1 MPRAQSREG
10 GALVVLRFERG
21 QTRPLPV
28 CIGNPEARRARRR
41 ARQRPARAVVRRT
54 HRQPRLQDRPPRRTA
69 ASRHR
74 RQRAAIGG
82 HRQPRQPPQ
91 GDRRPP
97 TSPSPPGAP
106 NGTTDP
112 AGTAH
117 FSTHT
122 ASSQIPSGPPTTDS
136 SGSRVVGLPRVGVR
150 ATPARTER
158 RDRSTPIRHDLAYR
172 WARRAPRMIA
182 RLRRPTEATSSVVR
196 SRLRM
201 SVRKASRLSGL
212 DR

>member
-91 GDRRPP
+91 GDRRPLDLGVATWSTEWNYGP
-97 TSPSPPGAP
+97 GWDRPLLDAYGIEPDPERTAYYRLLGISRRRASQSRRPRHAGAHRTTRPINADSARPDVPMGTSGAADDRPPPSPYRSDVVCCPF
-106 NGTTDP
+106 P
-112 AGTAH
+112 AAYVC
-117 FSTHT
+117 SK
-122 ASSQIPSGPPTTDS
+122 S
-136 SGSRVVGLPRVGVR
+136 LP
-150 ATPARTER
+150 AIRTR
-158 RDRSTPIRHDLAYR
+158 
-172 WARRAPRMIA
+172 
-182 RLRRPTEATSSVVR
+182 
-196 SRLRM
+196 
-201 SVRKASRLSGL
+201 
-212 DR
+212 